1 MKSEHW
7 SDHKAGVFEIEVPH
21 MSDVKEKYE
30 MVPCNSYLPK
40 IQDMFRR
47 TEQLHEGWTR
57 QKECWQA
64 VRFDLASEISNLD
77 NPPSEAE
84 RQDMAD
90 QIWVVFNDYMERFF
104 QAQARE
110 AERSGVPMTYHQ
122 KLQRRKGAFPK
133 VRRVPLVMKQLSP
146 QGTTNH
152 LRVWQKLWGQ
162 LCEAERHE
170 HHDIPRHTC
179 PRALTPCG

>member
-1 MKSEHW
+1 MSMRSEHW

-21 MSDVKEKYE
+21 MTMSDVKEPYE

-40 IQDMFRR
+40 NPEDMFRR

-84 RQDMAD
+84 R
-90 QIWVVFNDYMERFF
+90 
-104 QAQARE
+104 E
-110 AERSGVPMTYHQ
+110 AERSGLPM
-122 KLQRRKGAFPK
+122 K
-133 VRRVPLVMKQLSP
+133 
-146 QGTTNH
+146 
-152 LRVWQKLWGQ
+152 
-162 LCEAERHE
+162 
-170 HHDIPRHTC
+170 
-179 PRALTPCG
+179 

>member
-1 MKSEHW
+1 MSMKSEHW

-57 QKECWQA
+57 QKECRQA

-122 KLQRRKGAFPK
+122 KLQRRKGVFPK
-133 VRRVPLVMKQLSP
+133 VRRVPLVMKQLYP

-162 LCEAERHE
+162 LCEAERQE
-170 HHDIPRHTC
+170 HHDIPRHTR
-179 PRALTPCG
+179 PRA